1 MRILFDNCLL
11 DSVMTA
17 TASSINYPIEN
28 VTHRFMK
35 KRFQSLLSNSTITCI
50 FNSIKEI
57 NCIFYGYHTLNSFN
71 FTLYDSSNNV
81 LYSGSD
87 SKLLD
92 IGIIYFNKISGVKK
106 IVITCTAPANL
117 FIGVLWAGVY
127 DQMSLP
133 LNNIETNI
141 DDNTVIKSSPD
152 FQFSQLYNESG
163 IEYIVTIPAL
173 TNDQKNYLNSV
184 YIKKGRGA
192 PLFID
197 FFEDAREL
205 QEPKY
210 VVFSDKINMVR
221 KGVEY
226 EATFKLKEAR

>member
-1 MRILFDNCLL
+1 M
-11 DSVMTA
+11 SA

-50 FNSIKEI
+50 FNTVKEI

-71 FTLYDSSNNV
+71 YTLYDSSNNV
-81 LYSGSD
+81 LLTGSD
-87 SKLLD
+87 TQLLD
-92 IGIIYFNKISGVKK
+92 IGVIYFNKVVNVKK
-106 IVITCTAPANL
+106 IIISCTAIDNL

-127 DQMSLP
+127 DQMNLP
-133 LNNIETNI
+133 MNNLEVNI
-141 DDNTVIKSSPD
+141 DDQTVVKSSPD

-163 IEYIVTIPAL
+163 LEFLITIPTL
-173 TNDQKNYLNSV
+173 DNDQKNYLNNT
-184 YIKKGRGA
+184 YIQKGKGS

-197 FFEDAREL
+197 FYEDNRPY

-210 VVFSDKINMVR
+210 VVFSDKINLVR
-221 KGVEY
+221 KGIEF
-226 EATFKLKEAR
+226 EATIKLKEAR

>member
-1 MRILFDNCLL
+1 MRILFDNSLL
-11 DSVMTA
+11 DSVMSA

-50 FNSIKEI
+50 FNSVKEI

-71 FTLYDSSNNV
+71 FTLYDSLNNV

-87 SKLLD
+87 AQLLD
-92 IGIIYFNKISGVKK
+92 IGIIYFNKITGVKK
-106 IVITCTAPANL
+106 IVITCAAPDNL
-117 FIGVLWAGVY
+117 FIGVLWAGLY
-127 DQMSLP
+127 YQMALP
-133 LNNIETNI
+133 LNNIDINI
-141 DDNTVIKSSPD
+141 DDTTIVKNSPD

-163 IEYIVTIPAL
+163 LEYTINIPAL
-173 TNDQKNYLNSV
+173 TNEQKNYLNSV
-184 YIKKGRGA
+184 YIRKGKGS

-210 VVFSDKINMVR
+210 AVFSDTISIQRN
-221 KGVEY
+221 GIEY
-226 EATFKLKEAR
+226 EAKIKLKEAR